1 MHEVTTDVWT
11 EVTVF
16 AAFELN
22 GEARN
27 RHTYERVVNHLFAS
41 GVIFKHNNV
50 FVAVNVRFDT
60 TEVDQVV
67 K

>member
-22 GEARN
+22 GETWH
-27 RHTYERVVNHLFAS
+27 RHAYKCVVDHLLTS

-60 TEVDQVV
+60 TKVDQVV